1 MSIYTFFRIVAL
13 LEGFSYLAL
22 LLIAMP
28 LKYIWQIEEFVQN
41 IGMAHGILFI
51 LYIVM
56 ALFLYKHKPWSQ
68 KELIIVLVGSIVPF
82 GAFYVDHKFLKNNL
96 KNQS

>member
-1 MSIYTFFRIVAL
+1 MNRYNFFRIVAL
-13 LEGFSYLAL
+13 LEGFSYLVL

-28 LKYIWQIEEFVQN
+28 LKYIWHIEEYVQN

-51 LYIVM
+51 LYIVV
-56 ALFLYKHKPWSQ
+56 AIFLYQKKLWSQ
-68 KELIIVLVGSIVPF
+68 KELIIILLGSVVPF
-82 GAFYVDHKFLKNNL
+82 GSFYVDRKYLNNL

>member
-1 MSIYTFFRIVAL
+1 MNRYNFFRIVAL
-13 LEGFSYLAL
+13 LEGFSYLVL

-28 LKYIWQIEEFVQN
+28 LKYIWHIEEYVQN
-41 IGMAHGILFI
+41 VGMAHGILFV

-56 ALFLYKHKPWSQ
+56 AIFLYKKMLWSQ
-68 KELIIVLVGSIVPF
+68 KELIIILLGSVVPF
-82 GAFYVDHKFLKNNL
+82 GTFYVDRKYLNNL